1 MDVLLLQTSFFNQQ
15 EGEMSAQLID
25 GKKVSADIREG
36 LKKDIAVV
44 KAKGIDPCL
53 AVVLVGE
60 NPASK
65 KYVSSKEK
73 TCTELGIISIAHK
86 IPETTTQQD
95 LLKLVDDLNSDKK
108 VHGILIQLPLPKGL
122 DEKQVMHRIAPE
134 KDVDGFGPQSLG
146 KMLLDEKGFL
156 PCTPYGAIKMLDAY
170 GIDPSG
176 KHAVVLGRSVIVGKP
191 LAMLLLRKNATVT
204 ICHSKTRDLKE
215 ECLRA
220 DILCVAIGKPKFV
233 KGDWIKQGAAV
244 VDVGINVSEDGKLVG
259 DVDFEAASERAA
271 YITPVPGGVG
281 PMTIAMLMYNTVQAA
296 KTAAGIP
303 TD

>member
-1 MDVLLLQTSFFNQQ
+1 
-15 EGEMSAQLID
+15 MSAQLID

-36 LKKDIAVV
+36 LKKEIADV

-73 TCTELGIISIAHK
+73 TCAELGIISIAHK
-86 IPETTTQQD
+86 LPETTTQQD
-95 LLKLVDDLNSDKK
+95 LLKLVDDLNNDKK

-156 PCTPYGAIKMLDAY
+156 PCTPYGAMKMLDAY

-244 VDVGINVSEDGKLVG
+244 VDVGINVTEDGKLVG
-259 DVDFEAASERAA
+259 DVDFEAAAERAG

-281 PMTIAMLMYNTVQAA
+281 PMTIAMLMHNTVQAA
-296 KTAAGIP
+296 KAAAGIM

>member
-1 MDVLLLQTSFFNQQ
+1 
-15 EGEMSAQLID
+15 MSAQLID

-36 LKKDIAVV
+36 LKKEIAAV

-73 TCTELGIISIAHK
+73 TCAELGIISIAHK
-86 IPETTTQQD
+86 IPETTTRQD
-95 LLKLVDDLNSDKK
+95 LLKLVDDLNNDKK

-146 KMLLDEKGFL
+146 KLLLDEKGFL
-156 PCTPYGAIKMLDAY
+156 PCTPHGAIKMLDAY

-244 VDVGINVSEDGKLVG
+244 VDVGINVTEDGKLVG
-259 DVDFEAASERAA
+259 DVDFEAAAECAG

-296 KTAAGIP
+296 KASAGLP

>member
-1 MDVLLLQTSFFNQQ
+1 
-15 EGEMSAQLID
+15 MSAQLID

-44 KAKGIDPCL
+44 RAKGIDPCL

-73 TCTELGIISIAHK
+73 TCAELGIISIAHK
-86 IPETTTQQD
+86 IPETTTQRE
-95 LLKLVDDLNSDKK
+95 LLNLVDNLNNDKK

-244 VDVGINVSEDGKLVG
+244 VDVGINVTEDGKLVG
-259 DVDFEAASERAA
+259 DVDFEAAAERAG

-281 PMTIAMLMYNTVQAA
+281 PMTIAMLMFNTVQAA
-296 KTAAGIP
+296 KAAAGIM

>member
-1 MDVLLLQTSFFNQQ
+1 
-15 EGEMSAQLID
+15 MSAQLID

-36 LKKDIAVV
+36 LKKEIAVV

-73 TCTELGIISIAHK
+73 TCAELGIISIAHK
-86 IPETTTQQD
+86 MPETTTQQD
-95 LLKLVDDLNSDKK
+95 LLNLIDDLNNDKK

-146 KMLLDEKGFL
+146 KLLLDEKGFL
-156 PCTPYGAIKMLDAY
+156 PCTPYGCIKMLEAY

-244 VDVGINVSEDGKLVG
+244 VDVGINVTEDGKLVG
-259 DVDFEAASERAA
+259 DVDFEAAAERAG

-296 KTAAGIP
+296 KITQG
-303 TD
+303 

>member
-1 MDVLLLQTSFFNQQ
+1 
-15 EGEMSAQLID
+15 MSAQLID

-36 LKKDIAVV
+36 LKKDIAAV

-73 TCTELGIISIAHK
+73 TCAELGIISIAHK
-86 IPETTTQQD
+86 IPETTTQED
-95 LLKLVDDLNSDKK
+95 LLKLVDDLNNDKK

-146 KMLLDEKGFL
+146 KLLLDEKGFL

-176 KHAVVLGRSVIVGKP
+176 KHAVILGRSVIVGKP

-204 ICHSKTRDLKE
+204 ICHSKTRNLKE

-233 KGDWIKQGAAV
+233 KGDWIRQGAAV

-259 DVDFEAASERAA
+259 DVDFEAAAERAG

-296 KTAAGIP
+296 KVAAGIK

>member
-1 MDVLLLQTSFFNQQ
+1 
-15 EGEMSAQLID
+15 MSAQLID

-36 LKKDIAVV
+36 LKKEIADV

-73 TCTELGIISIAHK
+73 TCAELGIISIAHK
-86 IPETTTQQD
+86 LPETTTQQD
-95 LLKLVDDLNSDKK
+95 LLKLVDDLNNDKK
-108 VHGILIQLPLPKGL
+108 VHGILIQFPLPKGL

-134 KDVDGFGPQSLG
+134 KDVDGFGPESLG
-146 KMLLDEKGFL
+146 KLLLDEKGFL
-156 PCTPYGAIKMLDAY
+156 PCTPYGCIKMLEAY
-170 GIDPSG
+170 GIDPAG

-233 KGDWIKQGAAV
+233 KGDWIKQGATV
-244 VDVGINVSEDGKLVG
+244 VDVGINVGEDGKLVG
-259 DVDFEAASERAA
+259 DVDFEAAAERAG

-296 KTAAGIP
+296 KTAGNSR
-303 TD
+303 